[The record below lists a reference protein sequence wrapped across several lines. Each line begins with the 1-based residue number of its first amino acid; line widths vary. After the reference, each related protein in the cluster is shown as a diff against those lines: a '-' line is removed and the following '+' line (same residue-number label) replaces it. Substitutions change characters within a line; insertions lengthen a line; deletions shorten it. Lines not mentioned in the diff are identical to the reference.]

1 MDNNEPNSNPAQSET
16 CETVLSGGGQLSISS
31 DGDQGMETL
40 DTDNMVLHSDNMIL
54 HTAIEE
60 YNSQVATMLE
70 MDIMEQDMVETA
82 IANVLSE
89 TDYHLSQGISIEQP
103 TTYHTETGDNAFFS
117 CFDISDSN

>member
-1 MDNNEPNSNPAQSET
+1 M
-16 CETVLSGGGQLSISS
+16 SISS
-31 DGDQGMETL
+31 DGDQGMGTL

-60 YNSQVATMLE
+60 YNSQVSTMLE

-89 TDYHLSQGISIEQP
+89 TDHHLSQGISIEQP
-103 TTYHTETGDNAFFS
+103 TTYHSETDF
-117 CFDISDSN
+117 